1 MNCIHSLDYLKTI
14 FAVLVVFAHTNWMQ
28 RHLSPPVFVLGN
40 GLMRMLVP
48 LFCVIAGYFLYRA
61 IERGKTG
68 RWLMRVLC
76 LYLFW
81 MAVYIPYWQGQMT
94 SARAFAI
101 TMLWG
106 FSHLWFL
113 SGLLVAGLAVAG
125 CKALGARLMP
135 GHPLALMIAAAVL
148 CALIGVGLEY
158 LDLSGLRHVPT
169 QRFRNGLFMCFPFVT
184 LGYVLSL
191 RAERGDAPPARRR
204 LVLIAALGLG
214 LLCLEAWLVQ
224 AWRGTGVMIEV
235 PISTYLA
242 VPAVFL
248 LVLQLDLPPQP
259 VDLGLISATI
269 YFLHIWAF
277 QLAEWVGLDRV
288 WALMIW
294 GVGVPTL
301 VALVYD
307 ALIRRRARGR
317 RGTEVRPHAAR

>member
-1 MNCIHSLDYLKTI
+1 M
-14 FAVLVVFAHTNWMQ
+14 
-28 RHLSPPVFVLGN
+28 
-40 GLMRMLVP
+40 
-48 LFCVIAGYFLYRA
+48 
-61 IERGKTG
+61 
-68 RWLMRVLC
+68 
-76 LYLFW
+76 
-81 MAVYIPYWQGQMT
+81 
-94 SARAFAI
+94 
-101 TMLWG
+101 
-106 FSHLWFL
+106 
-113 SGLLVAGLAVAG
+113 
-125 CKALGARLMP
+125 
-135 GHPLALMIAAAVL
+135 
-148 CALIGVGLEY
+148 
-158 LDLSGLRHVPT
+158 
-169 QRFRNGLFMCFPFVT
+169 
-184 LGYVLSL
+184 
-191 RAERGDAPPARRR
+191 
-204 LVLIAALGLG
+204 LIAALGLG

-317 RGTEVRPHAAR
+317 RGAEVRPHAAR